1 MGKQPIDDSIIIRG
15 NQVKGLRFLMG
26 IVSESIPKQ
35 RDQSAVVSIR
45 RVRVDDTKPGAWL
58 KILRNPAVK
67 KSSWDLRRQLSD
79 GDRNRFDA
87 SRWEGR

>member
-1 MGKQPIDDSIIIRG
+1 MDLMTEDFLGCTDQVMGKQPIDDSIIIRG

-45 RVRVDDTKPGAWL
+45 RVRVDDTKPGA
-58 KILRNPAVK
+58 
-67 KSSWDLRRQLSD
+67 
-79 GDRNRFDA
+79 
-87 SRWEGR
+87 